1 MLSSSFSIVVS
12 PETAIVLS
20 ANSSRRE
27 SASSLSAVSASI
39 IEKSGTIVLSE
50 ESKLTRETF
59 VALLSPDSQSS
70 IEADKTFS
78 ESSSIFKFKVGVSF
92 GLGSK
97 FSTNK
102 VSTYSASSISSE
114 EERYKSN

>member
-1 MLSSSFSIVVS
+1 MLDNSFSILSS
-12 PETAIVLS
+12 PGTAIVLS
-20 ANSSRRE
+20 ANSSSKE
-27 SASSLSAVSASI
+27 STSSLSAVSASI
-39 IEKSGTIVLSE
+39 IEKSGTIVRSE
-50 ESKLTRETF
+50 DSKFTRETF
-59 VALLSPDSQSS
+59 VVLLSPDSQSS

-78 ESSSIFKFKVGVSF
+78 ESISIFKFNVGVSF

-102 VSTYSASSISSE
+102 VSTYSASSILSE